1 MKIRTSHG
9 VRIFHIPICEA
20 HMEKN
25 ITLLDGERIDK
36 INEKLSL
43 IQKKD
48 GLTFGTD
55 AYLLAA
61 FVTQK
66 GKIGADLG
74 AGTGVAS
81 LLCAARGKSSKIY
94 SVEVQSDFAELCRR
108 NAELNGLSEVLVP
121 VMKDVRELSSNDT
134 DGEVD
139 FVISNPPYM
148 AKDSGKG
155 NDVSAK
161 NIARREVLGGIGD
174 FCAAASRILKYG
186 GDFYTVYRPERMC
199 DLICGLRENSLE
211 PKLLVTVYPRKDSA
225 PCLVLVKSKKGGR
238 SGLTVAPP
246 LVIYRDEGTD
256 ADFPIPEGEKDLGY
270 TAEFAKIYSDFSL
283 EHLFE
288 R

>member
-1 MKIRTSHG
+1 MYTQKVFMDKISD
-9 VRIFHIPICEA
+9 V
-20 HMEKN
+20 
-25 ITLLDGERIDK
+25 TLLPGERLDV
-36 INEKLSL
+36 INEDLSL

-66 GKIGADLG
+66 GKRGADLG

-81 LLCAARGKSSKIY
+81 LLCAVRGKSSKIY
-94 SVEVQSDFAELCRR
+94 SVEIQDEFAELCRR
-108 NAELNGLSEVLVP
+108 NAELNDLADKLVP
-121 VMKDVRELSSNDT
+121 VMKDVRDLTASDT

-148 AKDSGKG
+148 AADSGKG

-161 NIARREVLGGIGD
+161 NIARREVFGGIGD

-186 GDFYTVYRPERMC
+186 GDFYTVYRPERLC
-199 DLICGLRENSLE
+199 DLIFSLKENSLE
-211 PKLLVTVYPRKDSA
+211 PKVLVTVYPRKDSV
-225 PCLVLVKSKKGGR
+225 PCLVLVRSKKGGR
-238 SGLTVAPP
+238 PGLTVAPP
-246 LVIYRDEGTD
+246 LIIYRDEDT
-256 ADFPIPEGEKDLGY
+256 APDFPVPEGEKDLGY
-270 TAEFAKIYSDFSL
+270 TAKFAKIYADFSL